1 MVIGVT
7 NGFEKRLEI
16 VGVGYRASL
25 KGDTLELLVGYSHPV
40 LLEPPEHVAF
50 ETPQATVVVVKGIY
64 AQLVDDTAAA
74 TLVAARSVEV
84 EGAGLK
90 KSEVAKKV
98 GELLAQRAQ
107 DKGIER
113 VVFDR
118 SGYLYHGRVKAL
130 AEGAREGGLV
140 F

>member
-1 MVIGVT
+1 MSARSIR
-7 NGFEKRLEI
+7 EARARRKRRIRGRIEGTTERPR
-16 VGVGYRASL
+16 VSVFRSNRA
-25 KGDTLELLVGYSHPV
+25 
-40 LLEPPEHVAF
+40 
-50 ETPQATVVVVKGIY
+50 IY
-64 AQLVDDTAAA
+64 AQIVDDSAAA
-74 TLVAARSVEV
+74 TLAAARSAEV

-90 KSEVAKKV
+90 KAEVAKKV
-98 GELLAQRAQ
+98 GELLAQRAK
-107 DKGIER
+107 DKGVER

>member
-1 MVIGVT
+1 MSALTIR
-7 NGFEKRLEI
+7 EARAKRKKRI
-16 VGVGYRASL
+16 RGHMSG
-25 KGDTLELLVGYSHPV
+25 T
-40 LLEPPEHVAF
+40 PERPRVSVFRSNKA
-50 ETPQATVVVVKGIY
+50 IY
-64 AQLVDDTAAA
+64 AQIVDDAAAA

-90 KSEVAKKV
+90 KSDVAKKV
-98 GELLAQRAQ
+98 GELLAQRAK

-130 AEGAREGGLV
+130 AEGARKGGLV

>member
-1 MVIGVT
+1 MSAPTIR
-7 NGFEKRLEI
+7 EARARRKKRIRGRIEGTAERPR
-16 VGVGYRASL
+16 VSVYRSNKA
-25 KGDTLELLVGYSHPV
+25 
-40 LLEPPEHVAF
+40 
-50 ETPQATVVVVKGIY
+50 IY
-64 AQLVDDTAAA
+64 AQLVDDAEAR
-74 TLVAARSVEV
+74 TLAAARSAEV
-84 EGAGLK
+84 EGKGLK
-90 KSEVAKKV
+90 KAEVAKKV
-98 GELLAQRAQ
+98 GELLAQRAK

>member
-1 MVIGVT
+1 MSATTIRQARARR
-7 NGFEKRLEI
+7 KRRIRGRISGTTERPR
-16 VGVGYRASL
+16 VSVFRSNKA
-25 KGDTLELLVGYSHPV
+25 
-40 LLEPPEHVAF
+40 
-50 ETPQATVVVVKGIY
+50 IY
-64 AQLVDDTAAA
+64 AQLVDDAAEA
-74 TLVAARSVEV
+74 TLVAARSAEID
-84 EGAGLK
+84 GAGLK
-90 KSEVAKKV
+90 KADIAKKV
-98 GELLAQRAQ
+98 GELLAQRAK

>member
-1 MVIGVT
+1 MSAVR
-7 NGFEKRLEI
+7 EARAKRKKRIRGRLT
-16 VGVGYRASL
+16 G
-25 KGDTLELLVGYSHPV
+25 T
-40 LLEPPEHVAF
+40 PERPRVSVFRSNKA
-50 ETPQATVVVVKGIY
+50 IY
-64 AQLVDDTAAA
+64 AQVVDDMEHR
-74 TLVAARSVEV
+74 TLAAARSTEIDD
-84 EGAGLK
+84 AGLD
-90 KSEVAKKV
+90 KSGIAKKV
-98 GELLAQRAQ
+98 GELLAQRAK